1 MKPEIS
7 DTKLLQYVI
16 EIWIEKKIYLVKVVQ
31 EIAQK
36 ILEYGLLDA
45 ERTLPFQ
52 IAPTEFLDKDGDVIC
67 KLFANLDHPMYGFF
81 TIEVQDEK
89 CIITCPQIYEKELLI
104 LSHDEC
110 MLWLQALGEDMN
122 GFYELHGA
130 VDAQNVQFCQLFIN
144 DCLNNYHIIMT
155 KCLEIIKES
164 IKKEPLTALVVQDN
178 YSLVGKLKNNY
189 DRALLIP
196 PAWVVFEDEDNLPDE
211 GEAVDDYIDEEKTNA
226 LAEELH
232 SFFKKESYL
241 AAPIYLAQRIC
252 LQGGMKVQG
261 TSISDQVEMNA
272 NRTDDGEFLLPPI
285 DTSKFTISLE

>member
-1 MKPEIS
+1 
-7 DTKLLQYVI
+7 
-16 EIWIEKKIYLVKVVQ
+16 
-31 EIAQK
+31 
-36 ILEYGLLDA
+36 
-45 ERTLPFQ
+45 
-52 IAPTEFLDKDGDVIC
+52 
-67 KLFANLDHPMYGFF
+67 
-81 TIEVQDEK
+81 
-89 CIITCPQIYEKELLI
+89 
-104 LSHDEC
+104 
-110 MLWLQALGEDMN
+110 
-122 GFYELHGA
+122 
-130 VDAQNVQFCQLFIN
+130 
-144 DCLNNYHIIMT
+144 MT

-211 GEAVDDYIDEEKTNA
+211 GEAVDDYIDKEKTNA